1 MELDVNL
8 LKLNLLTIPPW
19 KLLSNVIN
27 TGEAKQL
34 GAHFSISAQ
43 AVKNWTREPNI
54 ESNTGTGR
62 RSFLQYIRDLFVY
75 FREQDGDADRCH
87 EIARY
92 VSIHAGGVHVEIP
105 EIDFGSDSAINQ
117 HINKIL
123 KETSE
128 ALEVTRIAWHEESP
142 GEFRPHEKK
151 KAIREHWEAAEA
163 HIKIAKLIER
173 L

>member
-1 MELDVNL
+1 MNL
-8 LKLNLLTIPPW
+8 IKLNLLTMPPW

-34 GAHFSISAQ
+34 GAHFNISAQ

-87 EIARY
+87 QIARY

-105 EIDFGSDSAINQ
+105 EIDFGPDSEINQ
-117 HINKIL
+117 GINSIL

-128 ALEVTRIAWHEESP
+128 ALEATRKAWHEESP
-142 GEFRPHEKK
+142 GTFNNQEKK
-151 KAIREHWEAAEA
+151 EAIREHWEAAEA
-163 HIKIAKLIER
+163 HIKMAKLIER